1 MQVSGSFINKSELK
15 QNQNPTPNHIIAKV
29 EKNTIKKNTIWAK
42 EQNTVKET
50 ASKTDN

>member
-15 QNQNPTPNHIIAKV
+15 QNQNPTPNHMIAKV
-29 EKNTIKKNTIWAK
+29 EKNTIKQLWAK